1 MSTQHGHNKHGEG
14 HTNHGGDDAVSPA
27 EQRRQKRMK
36 SMGTVAVV
44 LMLIALVAYVM
55 TNDESTAPGM
65 NGEAMPA
72 IGE

>member
-1 MSTQHGHNKHGEG
+1 MSTKHGHNKHGE
-14 HTNHGGDDAVSPA
+14 DDAVSPA

-36 SMGTVAVV
+36 SMGAVAFV
-44 LMLIALVAYVM
+44 LMLIALAAYVL
-55 TNDESTAPGM
+55 TNDERTAPGM